1 MQNAGLLCIKKQF
14 KKRVYLA
21 WKHGN
26 SLLTHKGFFISLKE
40 KQSPEKTGRMRREEM
55 W

>member
-40 KQSPEKTGRMRREEM
+40 KQDECEEKKCGKS
-55 W
+55 